1 MEVPEVPQNG
11 WFIIEHPITM
21 EESLIS
27 TRCQLRTM
35 DSFSEGLLHEEKIK
49 DTQEHR
55 KKNKETSLWAE
66 IYPDHSRSIQITEL
80 VQGQIRRTPRY
91 FWSISRLPVN
101 ISHKPSQGLKDEQVP
116 TGIFGMRE

>member
-55 KKNKETSLWAE
+55 KKKNKETSLWAE

-91 FWSISRLPVN
+91 FSVKLTASCAYFP
-101 ISHKPSQGLKDEQVP
+101 
-116 TGIFGMRE
+116 